1 MMTEESLDCRFQICL
16 AGKTIEVE
24 PLFDTTRVFCRGY
37 IVENRKPDIMV
48 SISREDIASER
59 LRAEDSTRKKYIQYS
74 DKYLETLAL
83 YRKVVQKLLQE
94 DVLLIHASAVAVDG
108 RGYLFAAKSGTGK
121 STHSKLWR
129 EFFGNRAV
137 MINDD
142 KPLLRITQ
150 TGVLVCGT
158 PWDGKHRLSTN
169 ITIPLKAICFL
180 TRSQVNSV
188 APVDKGSVLPL
199 LVQQCYAPDSQ
210 EDMYRTLSLI
220 EKVTECSEFYQVFCN
235 METDAAKT
243 IYEGIRSLHEDLALN
258 REDRM

>member
-1 MMTEESLDCRFQICL
+1 MMMEKALKCRFLICL
-16 AGKTIEVE
+16 AGKIIEVE
-24 PLFDTTRVFCRGY
+24 PLFDATREFCRGY
-37 IVENRKPDIMV
+37 IVENAKPDFKV
-48 SISREDIASER
+48 AISREDLANER
-59 LRAEDSTRKKYIQYS
+59 LRAEVSTGKQHIRYS

-83 YRKVVQKLLQE
+83 YRKIVQKLLQE

-108 RGYLFAAKSGTGK
+108 EGYLFAAKSGTGK

-129 EFFGNRAV
+129 EYFGNRAV

-199 LVQQCYAPDSQ
+199 LVKQCYAPDYQ

-220 EKVTECSEFYQVFCN
+220 EKVTESSEFYQVFCN
-235 METDAAKT
+235 MEMDAAET
-243 IYEGIRSLHEDLALN
+243 IYEGIRSLHGDLVLN
-258 REDRM
+258 WEDRM